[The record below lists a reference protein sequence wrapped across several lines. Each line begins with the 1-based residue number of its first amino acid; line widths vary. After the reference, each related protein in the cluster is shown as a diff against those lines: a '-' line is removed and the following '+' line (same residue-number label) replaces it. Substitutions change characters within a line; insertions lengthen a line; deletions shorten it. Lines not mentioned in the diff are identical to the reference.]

1 MSHDDLN
8 LNSNPSSNPTSNP
21 VSKPSDMGRSSNDSG
36 SEPSIQHFT
45 LAPLEPQGDEEDM
58 EMGEPISRQSTFLER
73 VQSRYSFFHENLRA
87 QRKELSMKYLK
98 IYLVMAIGCL
108 GVFSIY
114 WGSMYQRETR
124 IKNLKMLVVLE
135 DEEINGIPPLLA
147 ISFVIYWPPQRLEPS
162 AIGKYITLANLKL
175 LHQNTTTQ

>member
-73 VQSRYSFFHENLRA
+73 VQSRYSFSREFASSKKGIVHE
-87 QRKELSMKYLK
+87 
-98 IYLVMAIGCL
+98 
-108 GVFSIY
+108 
-114 WGSMYQRETR
+114 
-124 IKNLKMLVVLE
+124 
-135 DEEINGIPPLLA
+135 
-147 ISFVIYWPPQRLEPS
+147 IS
-162 AIGKYITLANLKL
+162 
-175 LHQNTTTQ
+175 